1 MIGKTILPLECV
13 TIFGIF
19 RLGRSPIFPI
29 SDSFPPSALSS
40 DAVLR
45 GSVGR
50 LRQPQHPHHVRH
62 VPGADLQADRLQQGP
77 LPKGDNPVSWAW
89 GQKTFTGL
97 CCQSEWAKIWIW
109 WSWRS
114 SWRMGLCQD
123 PPWWKHQERLRSK
136 GKRSTKHC
144 TTSMPKLLR

>member
-1 MIGKTILPLECV
+1 MWRFIFGQISKESSMMIGKTILPLECV

-19 RLGRSPIFPI
+19 RLGRSPTYYYSI
-29 SDSFPPSALSS
+29 SDSLPSSALSS

-77 LPKGDNPVSWAW
+77 LPKGDNPVS
-89 GQKTFTGL
+89 
-97 CCQSEWAKIWIW
+97 
-109 WSWRS
+109 
-114 SWRMGLCQD
+114 
-123 PPWWKHQERLRSK
+123 
-136 GKRSTKHC
+136 
-144 TTSMPKLLR
+144 

>member
-1 MIGKTILPLECV
+1 MLVAVMILVQLLYCKLSETSELWAKTDGRVKFYASGRTAAERSPGVLGISMKTRKNFIFGKESSMMIGKTILPLECV

-77 LPKGDNPVSWAW
+77 LPKGDNPVS
-89 GQKTFTGL
+89 
-97 CCQSEWAKIWIW
+97 
-109 WSWRS
+109 
-114 SWRMGLCQD
+114 
-123 PPWWKHQERLRSK
+123 
-136 GKRSTKHC
+136 
-144 TTSMPKLLR
+144 